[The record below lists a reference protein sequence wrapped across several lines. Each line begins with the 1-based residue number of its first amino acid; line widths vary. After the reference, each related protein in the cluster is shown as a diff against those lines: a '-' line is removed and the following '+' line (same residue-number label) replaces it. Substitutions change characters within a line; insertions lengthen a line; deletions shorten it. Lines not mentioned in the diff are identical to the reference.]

1 MTTTKTIAFAPLLA
15 LLALAGCDRD
25 ADETCKPGPGV
36 ICTFAGTNVAGL
48 TPDDLPPLDTEFYL
62 PQDMTVG
69 PDGNLYILDWNNH
82 RVRVIRDGTVH
93 TIIGTGSLGDAP
105 DGPALQTSLNH
116 PTHISFSPTGQLIL
130 SAWHNSKV
138 VSYDFATQ
146 MVTAVCGTGARS
158 FNGDDLPGLETAL
171 DLPVATAFAPDGGMY
186 IADQANQRI
195 RLLKDGMVT
204 TVVGTGEPGY
214 SGDGGP
220 ALMAQIN
227 LPVSQSAA
235 PAGRI
240 ATDPN
245 GVIYLADTLNHV
257 IRKID
262 AEGVIT
268 TLAGTGTPGNGG
280 DGVAIEQALNNP
292 TDVATDFEGNVY
304 IADTYNSCIRKVT
317 PDGQMAAVV
326 GICGDPG
333 YEGDGR
339 LATEAKLDRPY
350 GVEVDSDGTLYVADT
365 HNQVLRI
372 VYPAE

>member
-1 MTTTKTIAFAPLLA
+1 MTTTLRFAFLPMLA
-15 LLALAGCDRD
+15 TLALAGCP
-25 ADETCKPGPGV
+25 APDETCTPGPGQ
-36 ICTFAGTNVAGL
+36 ICTLAGTGISGL
-48 TPDDLPPLDTEFYL
+48 TADELDPLETEFYL

-69 PDGNLYILDWNNH
+69 PDGNLYILDLNNH
-82 RVRVIRDGTVH
+82 RVRTISDGKVH

-116 PTHISFSPTGQLIL
+116 PTHIAFSPTGALIL

-138 VSYDFATQ
+138 VSYDFAAET
-146 MVTAVCGTGARS
+146 VTTVCGTGKRA
-158 FNGDDLPGLETAL
+158 FNGDGMEALATDL

-186 IADQANQRI
+186 ISDQANQRI
-195 RLLKDGMVT
+195 RLMKDGMVS
-204 TVVGTGEPGY
+204 TVVGVGTAGY

-220 ALMAQIN
+220 AIEAEIR

-245 GVIYLADTLNHV
+245 GVLYLADTLNHV

-262 AEGVIT
+262 ADGIIT

-280 DGVAIEQALNNP
+280 DGVATEQALNNP

-317 PDGQMAAVV
+317 PDGQMAAAV
-326 GICGDPG
+326 GICGDAG
-333 YEGDGR
+333 YEGDGG
-339 LATEAKLDRPY
+339 LATAAKVDRPY
-350 GVEVDSDGTLYVADT
+350 GVEVDSDGTIYVADT
-365 HNQVLRI
+365 HNHVLRI
-372 VYPAE
+372 VYPE